1 MNRKELLNKL
11 GKIKY
16 AKLIMYM
23 QEQVLDFIVK
33 NDENYDHMCLEMNVD
48 NLQEVM
54 NEILGEPDEV
64 DYTALEEAFNVV
76 QIYSKDKE
84 EGKGKNF

>member
-84 EGKGKNF
+84 EGKGKSF